1 MKIFAI
7 LIIVTLIAFTGWQGY
22 LTVKKIIL
30 KKKCK
35 GAINTDSTQPNVDI
49 ENSKKEEK

>member
-1 MKIFAI
+1 MKVVAI
-7 LIIVTLIAFTGWQGY
+7 LIIVTLIAFTIWQGY

-35 GAINTDSTQPNVDI
+35 GAINTDSTQPDVDI